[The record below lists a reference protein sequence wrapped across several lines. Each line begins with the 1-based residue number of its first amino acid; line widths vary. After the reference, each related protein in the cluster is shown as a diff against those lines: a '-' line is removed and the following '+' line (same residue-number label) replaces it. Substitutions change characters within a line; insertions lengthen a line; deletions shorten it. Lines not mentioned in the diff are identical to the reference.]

1 MEKQME
7 NLLQTERKPEVEEVV
22 QFMEEMNPA
31 EQQEFLVFIQG
42 MRFVRGWKERNT
54 TAAQPV

>member
-22 QFMEEMNPA
+22 QFMAEMNQA

-42 MRFVRGWKERNT
+42 MRFARGWKERST
-54 TAAQPV
+54 IVQTV